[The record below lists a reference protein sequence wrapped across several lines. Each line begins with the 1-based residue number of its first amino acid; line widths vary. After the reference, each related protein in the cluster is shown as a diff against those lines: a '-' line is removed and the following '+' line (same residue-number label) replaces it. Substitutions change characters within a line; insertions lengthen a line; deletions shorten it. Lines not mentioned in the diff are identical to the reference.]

1 MVAKVLQKMG
11 RSGKVTGGSNEQITA
26 DIHSMGIETE
36 SAGSDEIVVDEKNK
50 IVSTPAYVEAKSIK
64 ESAEGI
70 EKLVT
75 KVLEMI

>member
-1 MVAKVLQKMG
+1 MG
-11 RSGKVTGGSNEQITA
+11 RSGKVTGGCNEQITA

-36 SAGSDEIVVDEKNK
+36 PAGADEIVVDEKNK

>member
-1 MVAKVLQKMG
+1 VAKVLQKMG
-11 RSGKVTGGSNEQITA
+11 RSGKVTGGCNEQITA

-36 SAGSDEIVVDEKNK
+36 SVDAGEIVVDVKNK

-64 ESAEGI
+64 DAAEGI

-75 KVLEMI
+75 KVLEMV